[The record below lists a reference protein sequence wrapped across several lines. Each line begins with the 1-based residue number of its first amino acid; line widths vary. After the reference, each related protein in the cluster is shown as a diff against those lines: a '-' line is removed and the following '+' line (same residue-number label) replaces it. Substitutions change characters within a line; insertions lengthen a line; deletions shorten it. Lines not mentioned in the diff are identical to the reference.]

1 MSDAIVLADIPFRV
15 DMSDLRRRL
24 HVVEGSGHDD
34 ELREL
39 AAQAEAVARPK
50 ALFKVA
56 YIEERD
62 DESVVIDGVRF
73 TSRVLRVNLDKAHR
87 VFPYVITCG
96 MELHEWESGL
106 EDFLHRYWADAIKAM
121 ALYAAVRYCD
131 SYIVKAFHPGKTAR
145 MSPGSLADW
154 PLKEQRPLFRLL
166 GDPEAAIGV
175 QLTDS
180 FLMVPNKSVSGIR
193 FPTEESFESCQLC
206 PREGCPGR
214 RAPYDRELYE
224 RRYKPR

>member
-1 MSDAIVLADIPFRV
+1 VNEAIILTGIPFRV
-15 DMSDLRRRL
+15 DMNDLRQRL
-24 HVVEGSGHDD
+24 HIAEGSGYDG
-34 ELREL
+34 ELQVL
-39 AAQAEAVARPK
+39 ATQAEAVARPK
-50 ALFKVA
+50 ALCKVA

-62 DESVVIDGVRF
+62 DNSVVIDGVRL

-87 VFPYVITCG
+87 VFPYVATCG
-96 MELHEWESGL
+96 MELQEWESGL
-106 EDFLHRYWADAIKAM
+106 EDLLHRYWADAIKAM
-121 ALYAAVRYCD
+121 ALSVAVRHCD
-131 SYIVKAFHPGKTAR
+131 SYIADTFHPSKTAR

-154 PLKEQRPLFRLL
+154 PLPEQRPLFHLL

-175 QLTDS
+175 RLTDS

-224 RRYKPR
+224 RRYRPR